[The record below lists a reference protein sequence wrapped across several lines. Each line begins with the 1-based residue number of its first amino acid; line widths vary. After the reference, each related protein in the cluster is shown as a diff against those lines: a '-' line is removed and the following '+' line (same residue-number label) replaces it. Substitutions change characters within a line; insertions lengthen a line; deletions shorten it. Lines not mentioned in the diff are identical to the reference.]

1 MNDVLG
7 PHTKEEKLRSLKEKY
22 MMTTSLETMAAIIKK
37 PSVSQWVDIQCR
49 PGLLWTTVSPRDS
62 ITRELSPAPIANALF
77 NVWVLS

>member
-37 PSVSQWVDIQCR
+37 PSVSQWVEIQCR
-49 PGLLWTTVSPRDS
+49 PGLLWTIIIIIISYCAKTLKSVGHN
-62 ITRELSPAPIANALF
+62 ITT
-77 NVWVLS
+77 